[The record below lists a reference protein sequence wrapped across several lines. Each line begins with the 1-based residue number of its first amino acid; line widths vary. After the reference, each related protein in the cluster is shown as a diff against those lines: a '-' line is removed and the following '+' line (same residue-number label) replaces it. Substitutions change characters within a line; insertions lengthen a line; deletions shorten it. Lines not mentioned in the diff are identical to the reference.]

1 MEDKYAA
8 RRERALS
15 VPGQLAACVQLEPEK
30 AAALYGTLYEIIG
43 KLTARE

>member
-8 RRERALS
+8 LRERAVT
-15 VPGQLAACVQLEPEK
+15 VPGRLAACVQLEPKK